1 MKQDGKEILRNQAE
15 EIRRRMGYDSYSPID
30 FSNLSVLLPEVTI
43 VEYPFSKNLRGAILK
58 ISSDVAIIAL
68 NSHSEL
74 HRFYFSFCHEL
85 YHYFYG
91 GISSRACPIEDYVGK
106 DLEERAA
113 DLFAEYFIFPR
124 NGFIDFFKNRCDSKV
139 DVDTILR
146 IGNFFHVNYGL
157 VIKAMKEEQ
166 ILTEKEADD
175 YLKITSINVILRKRG
190 LSDELYLIRR
200 NDDEMHVYGKYIDLA
215 YKLFEQ
221 DRISESK
228 LEELLQDVN
237 QKAIVD

>member
-1 MKQDGKEILRNQAE
+1 MKLDGREMLRNQAE
-15 EIRRRMGYDSYSPID
+15 EKRKMMGYDSYNPID

-43 VEYPFSKNLRGAILK
+43 VEYPFSKNVRGAILK

-68 NSHSEL
+68 NSRLEL

-91 GISSRACPIEDYVGK
+91 GMASRACPIEEYVGK

-124 NGFIDFFKNRCDSKV
+124 NGFIEFFKNRCDSKV
-139 DVDTILR
+139 DVNTILR
-146 IGNFFHVNYGL
+146 IANYYHVNFGL
-157 VIKAMKEEQ
+157 VIKRMRDEQ
-166 ILTEKEADD
+166 IISEEEADN
-175 YLKITSINVILRKRG
+175 YLKMTSINVVLRKRG
-190 LSDELYLIRR
+190 LSDELYLPRR
-200 NDDEMHVYGKYIDLA
+200 NDNEMRVSGKYIDLA

-228 LEELLQDVN
+228 LEELLQDVS
-237 QKAIVD
+237 QEAIVD

>member
-1 MKQDGKEILRNQAE
+1 M
-15 EIRRRMGYDSYSPID
+15 
-30 FSNLSVLLPEVTI
+30 
-43 VEYPFSKNLRGAILK
+43 
-58 ISSDVAIIAL
+58 
-68 NSHSEL
+68 
-74 HRFYFSFCHEL
+74 
-85 YHYFYG
+85 
-91 GISSRACPIEDYVGK
+91 
-106 DLEERAA
+106 
-113 DLFAEYFIFPR
+113 
-124 NGFIDFFKNRCDSKV
+124 

-166 ILTEKEADD
+166 IIAEKEADD